1 MMVLVVG
8 VVIFAAFSDFWV
20 NWSWFKSVDYTGVF
34 TKQLGYQAV
43 LFVVTALVTFIV
55 ISLSLRIAYRSR
67 PMSVPRTPEE
77 VALARYREGL
87 EPFRRGLFVAAPL
100 ILASLFGAAAASE
113 WTTVL
118 LALNSSAFGQ
128 TDAQF
133 GMDISFFVF
142 TLPALLMITSL
153 LFAIVLLGFIGSI
166 IINYLYGGFRRGT
179 GEVSTGRRQ
188 ILIFLGLLSLLKA
201 ASYYLDRFTLAN
213 ETNSLLTGMRYVDVN
228 AVVPA
233 KNIMMLIA
241 FATAV
246 LFFISTLR
254 LGWNLPFVALAVML
268 ASSVLIGGL
277 YPAFVQ
283 QVQVKPS
290 ELAREAPYLERNLAA
305 TKAAYGL
312 TNVNVIDYQA
322 TEDPAGVSLGADQG
336 TLNSVRLLDPS
347 VVSPT
352 FRTLQQIRSFY
363 AFPDSLDIDRYTING
378 EKRGTVLAVREVTLD
393 GVADDQRNWF
403 NDHMVFTHG
412 YGVVAAYD
420 NTSSSD
426 GSPAFSES
434 DIPPQGALDITE
446 PRVYFGERSPEY
458 SIVGVPAGT
467 DARELDYPDDKSANG
482 QTNNTYAGAGGV
494 SIGNPLARAVFAMA
508 YREPNIL
515 LSNQINGESKILYD
529 RDPKTRVAKVAPWL
543 TLDSDP
549 YPTVVDG
556 RIVWVV
562 DGYTTSN
569 RYPNS
574 ARVSLRDV
582 TTDSVNANESAL
594 DALLDENITYIR
606 NAVKATVDAYDGT
619 VKLYAWDDT
628 DPILTSW
635 QKVFPGIVQPK
646 SSIPEGLL
654 EHVRYPEDMFKVQ
667 RDILAKYHVNDAQ
680 AFYSG
685 QDFWNIPDDPT
696 KPDVKQPQP
705 PYYLTLQMPGDKAP
719 AFSLTSTF
727 APNKRA
733 TLAAFMAVN
742 SDPGENYGKITVLQL
757 PRNTTIPGPTQ
768 VQNNFES
775 DPDVSA
781 KLSLLRRGG
790 SEVTLGN
797 LLSLPVA
804 GGLLYVEPVYV
815 QASAGDGYPLLRKVL
830 VSFGTTV
837 AFEDD
842 LATALKVIFDETVNT
857 PTAPG
862 EEPADSDLASAVAAA
877 NKAYADSQA
886 ALAEGDFTAYGK
898 ALEALEQALAQITA
912 ASEK

>member
-1 MMVLVVG
+1 MIVLVVAA
-8 VVIFAAFSDFWV
+8 VAFAGFSNFWV
-20 NWSWFKSVDYTGVF
+20 NWAWFKSVDYTNVF
-34 TKQLGYQAV
+34 TKALTYQVA
-43 LFVVTALVTFIV
+43 LFSVTALVTFV
-55 ISLSLRIAYRSR
+55 VVSLALRIAYRSR
-67 PMSVPRTPEE
+67 PMNVPRTPEE
-77 VALARYREGL
+77 VALARYREGI
-87 EPFRRGLFVAAPL
+87 EPFRRGLFIAAPV
-100 ILASLFGAAAASE
+100 ILAGLFGAAAAGE
-113 WTTVL
+113 WSTVL
-118 LALNSSAFGQ
+118 LALNSTPFGQ
-128 TDAQF
+128 TDSYF
-133 GMDISFFVF
+133 GQDISFFVF
-142 TLPALLMITSL
+142 TLPALLMVSSL
-153 LFAIVLLGFIGSI
+153 LFAVVLLAFIGSVV
-166 IINYLYGGFRRGT
+166 INYLYGGFKRQGDQPP
-179 GEVSTGRRQ
+179 TGRRQ
-188 ILIFLGLLSLLKA
+188 LFIFLGLLAALKSI
-201 ASYYLDRFTLAN
+201 SYYLDRFSLATESN
-213 ETNSLLTGMRYVDVN
+213 ALMTGMRYVDVN

-233 KNIMMLIA
+233 KNIMAMIA
-241 FATAV
+241 LATAL
-246 LFFISTLR
+246 LFLISIVR
-254 LGWNLPFVALAVML
+254 LNWNLPFVALAVML

-290 ELAREAPYLERNLAA
+290 ELARETPYLNINLAA

-312 TNVNVIDYQA
+312 TDVNVVDYQA
-322 TEDPAGVSLGADQG
+322 IEDPSGVSLSADQG
-336 TLNSVRLLDPS
+336 TLSNVRLLDPS

-363 AFPDSLDIDRYTING
+363 AFPDSLDIDRYTIDG
-378 EKRGTVLAVREVTLD
+378 QKRGTVLAVREVSLD
-393 GVADDQRNWF
+393 GVANDQRNWF

-412 YGVVAAYD
+412 YGVVAAFD
-420 NTSSSD
+420 NSASTD

-434 DIPPQGALDITE
+434 DIPPQGALNITE

-467 DARELDYPDDKSANG
+467 EARELDYPDDKSANG
-482 QTNNTYAGAGGV
+482 QTNNTYAGSGGV
-494 SIGNPLARAVFAMA
+494 SIGNPLQRAIFAMA
-508 YREPNIL
+508 YQEPNIL
-515 LSNQINGESKILYD
+515 LSNQINAESKILYD
-529 RDPKTRVAKVAPWL
+529 RDPATRVAKVAPWL

-549 YPTVVDG
+549 YPTVVEG

-582 TTDSVNANESAL
+582 TTDSVNADETAL
-594 DALLDENITYIR
+594 DSLLDENITYMR

-619 VKLYAWDDT
+619 VKLYAWDES
-628 DPILTSW
+628 DPILSSW
-635 QKVFPGIVQPK
+635 SKIFPGVVAPK
-646 SSIPEGLL
+646 ASIPEQLL

-705 PYYLTLQMPGDKAP
+705 PYYMSLQMPGETQS

-775 DPDVSA
+775 DPEVSA
-781 KLSLLRRGG
+781 ELSLLRRGG

-830 VSFGTTV
+830 VSYGTTV

-842 LATALKVIFDETVNT
+842 LATALKVIFDETIAA
-857 PTAPG
+857 PTTPG
-862 EEPADSDLASAVAAA
+862 EEPTDSDLAAAISAA
-877 NKAYADSQA
+877 NQAFAESQKALADGDFAAYGQALEKLEA
-886 ALAEGDFTAYGK
+886 ALAD
-898 ALEALEQALAQITA
+898 ITA
-912 ASEK
+912 ANAK

>member
-1 MMVLVVG
+1 
-8 VVIFAAFSDFWV
+8 
-20 NWSWFKSVDYTGVF
+20 
-34 TKQLGYQAV
+34 
-43 LFVVTALVTFIV
+43 
-55 ISLSLRIAYRSR
+55 
-67 PMSVPRTPEE
+67 
-77 VALARYREGL
+77 
-87 EPFRRGLFVAAPL
+87 
-100 ILASLFGAAAASE
+100 
-113 WTTVL
+113 
-118 LALNSSAFGQ
+118 
-128 TDAQF
+128 
-133 GMDISFFVF
+133 
-142 TLPALLMITSL
+142 
-153 LFAIVLLGFIGSI
+153 
-166 IINYLYGGFRRGT
+166 
-179 GEVSTGRRQ
+179 
-188 ILIFLGLLSLLKA
+188 
-201 ASYYLDRFTLAN
+201 
-213 ETNSLLTGMRYVDVN
+213 
-228 AVVPA
+228 
-233 KNIMMLIA
+233 
-241 FATAV
+241 
-246 LFFISTLR
+246 
-254 LGWNLPFVALAVML
+254 
-268 ASSVLIGGL
+268 
-277 YPAFVQ
+277 
-283 QVQVKPS
+283 
-290 ELAREAPYLERNLAA
+290 
-305 TKAAYGL
+305 
-312 TNVNVIDYQA
+312 
-322 TEDPAGVSLGADQG
+322 
-336 TLNSVRLLDPS
+336 
-347 VVSPT
+347 
-352 FRTLQQIRSFY
+352 
-363 AFPDSLDIDRYTING
+363 
-378 EKRGTVLAVREVTLD
+378 
-393 GVADDQRNWF
+393 
-403 NDHMVFTHG
+403 
-412 YGVVAAYD
+412 
-420 NTSSSD
+420 
-426 GSPAFSES
+426 
-434 DIPPQGALDITE
+434 
-446 PRVYFGERSPEY
+446 
-458 SIVGVPAGT
+458 
-467 DARELDYPDDKSANG
+467 
-482 QTNNTYAGAGGV
+482 
-494 SIGNPLARAVFAMA
+494 VFAMA

-515 LSNQINGESKILYD
+515 LSNQINGESRILYD

-842 LATALKVIFDETVNT
+842 LATALKVIFDETVNA